1 MKLIMYLLT
10 MFILISLF
18 LLIVHGGIG
27 EDGTLQS
34 LLDAEGVP
42 YTGLFIMYP

>member
-1 MKLIMYLLT
+1 MLMYAFLI
-10 MFILISLF
+10 FILAF
-18 LLIVHGGIG
+18 IVHGGIG

-42 YTGLFIMYP
+42 YTGLFIMYT